1 MQKRRQRP
9 RQKAKME
16 EFTPKEEQEEVT
28 VRDLIRTDISNMLD
42 GEYKAIIVRIL
53 SGLRKSMEG
62 SRETF
67 TAKIKE
73 LKK

>member
-9 RQKAKME
+9 RQNAKME